1 MPIHRLNEYL
11 CVEKIKII
19 GPSVGE
25 HLPKAAKS
33 LISLDVSSS

>member
-1 MPIHRLNEYL
+1 MNISALK
-11 CVEKIKII
+11 KIKII